1 MSKHD
6 SQILRLR
13 YLGLKPYEA
22 VWSEMRQFTDARDEN
37 TKDEIW
43 VVQHHPVFTQGQAG
57 KEEHLISPGQI
68 PVIKSDRGGQVT
80 YHGPGQ
86 IIIYLMLD
94 LRRLKIGVRGLVTV
108 IEESIIEYL
117 AQRQIKATARKDAP
131 GVYVG
136 DKKIASLGLRIRKGC
151 SYHGLSFNLNMDLEP
166 YSRINVCGYSGLGV
180 TQLQDLLEQAPEEQL
195 VIDKL
200 VGGLIKRLGYT
211 GSSVN
216 KSDE

>member
-1 MSKHD
+1 MK
-6 SQILRLR
+6 
-13 YLGLKPYEA
+13 
-22 VWSEMRQFTDARDEN
+22 QFTDARDEN
-37 TKDEIW
+37 AQDEIW

-57 KEEHLISPGQI
+57 KEEHLLSPGQI

-108 IEESIIEYL
+108 IEESVIEYL
-117 AQRQIKATARKDAP
+117 AQFQIKAEAKKGAP

-136 DKKIASLGLRIRKGC
+136 DKKIASLGLRVRKGC
-151 SYHGLSFNLNMDLEP
+151 SYHGLSFNFNMDLEP
-166 YSRINVCGYSGLGV
+166 YSRINVCGYPGLGV

-211 GSSVN
+211 CSSVN